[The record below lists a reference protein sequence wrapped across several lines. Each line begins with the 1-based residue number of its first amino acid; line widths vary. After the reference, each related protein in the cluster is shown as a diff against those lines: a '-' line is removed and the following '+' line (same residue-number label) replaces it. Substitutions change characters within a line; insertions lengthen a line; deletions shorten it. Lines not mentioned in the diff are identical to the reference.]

1 MTRSRSI
8 NRYHRFVARKR
19 RRGLRAALPH
29 LSPDGAQSPDSVDVT
44 SRLQARAASED
55 LRLELAS
62 LDEAV

>member
-29 LSPDGAQSPDSVDVT
+29 LSSDGAQSPDSVDVT
-44 SRLQARAASED
+44 CRLQARAASED

-62 LDEAV
+62 LDEGV